1 MAIIFICGVFFYL
14 FNELEDEC
22 VRSTWNTKYEKLNSW
37 LNQKTSWTNKYK
49 EGLLPYKFK
58 WYHFGIYPKYEEKF
72 VYSSTFLVWIT
83 DGEHFFQL
91 LKILAVIIGFTFISL
106 PLGLMFLIGVLFF
119 GFVKEL
125 FINTIQ

>member
-72 VYSSTFLVWIT
+72 VYSSTLFVWTT

-91 LKILAVIIGFTFISL
+91 LKIISIIIGICVVNIMS
-106 PLGLMFLIGVLFF
+106 GVHFLIGVLTFSYI
-119 GFVKEL
+119 KEAFL
-125 FINTIQ
+125 KNID